1 MLPSVHDINLNEIR
15 DPFFVYKPDNLKHN
29 VDIFLNN
36 FSGETLYA
44 VKTNPSDFVLKKIYD
59 LGIKSFDVAS
69 INEVKLV
76 KKLFKNVKIYF
87 MNPVK
92 SRHAIKEAYFNYGVR
107 HFSLDTN
114 EELEKIVQC
123 TNFANDLNLHL
134 RISIPNDYAEINLS
148 KKFGVDGAKAK
159 ELLIKLKKV
168 SKKIGVSFH
177 PGSQCMNPLAYKL
190 AITKTASLIKESI
203 VIVDYFNVGG
213 GFPSKYP
220 GMEPKPLSKYF
231 KVIDTEFSKFFG
243 KNSDV
248 ILLSEPG
255 RALVSNSMS
264 LIVRVDLRKKNNLYI
279 NDGTYG
285 YMHDAG
291 VTGFTYPVKK
301 FKEEKKSKLIPFSFY
316 GPTCDS
322 NDFMKGPFYLPESI
336 KEGDYIELEQ
346 MGAYS
351 ITMKS
356 NFNGFYSKPKI
367 FVEDIEKRG
376 ISFFGIKNEN
386 KLRNNLGF

>member
-1 MLPSVHDINLNEIR
+1 
-15 DPFFVYKPDNLKHN
+15 
-29 VDIFLNN
+29 
-36 FSGETLYA
+36 
-44 VKTNPSDFVLKKIYD
+44 
-59 LGIKSFDVAS
+59 
-69 INEVKLV
+69 
-76 KKLFKNVKIYF
+76 
-87 MNPVK
+87 
-92 SRHAIKEAYFNYGVR
+92 
-107 HFSLDTN
+107 
-114 EELEKIVQC
+114 
-123 TNFANDLNLHL
+123 
-134 RISIPNDYAEINLS
+134 
-148 KKFGVDGAKAK
+148 
-159 ELLIKLKKV
+159 
-168 SKKIGVSFH
+168 
-177 PGSQCMNPLAYKL
+177 MNPLSYKL
-190 AITKTASLIKESI
+190 AITKTASLIKESN

-231 KVIDTEFSKFFG
+231 KVIDTEFSKYFG

-367 FVEDIEKRG
+367 FVEDIEKRS
-376 ISFFGIKNEN
+376 INFFGINNEN
-386 KLRNNLGF
+386 KLRNNLGI